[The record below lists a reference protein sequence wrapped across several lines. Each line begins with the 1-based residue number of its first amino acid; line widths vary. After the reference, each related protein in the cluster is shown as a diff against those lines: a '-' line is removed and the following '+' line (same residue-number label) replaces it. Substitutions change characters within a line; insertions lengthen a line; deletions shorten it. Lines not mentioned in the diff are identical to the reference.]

1 MLNFRFFNMENENL
15 GFLARRQNV
24 AQSTVLREY
33 LLKMPKLFQIGPI
46 VIKNGPSKVGRKSK
60 NHQKSMKFCQEML
73 QNQPKCVQNV
83 LKKCAQSFK

>member
-33 LLKMPKLFQIGPI
+33 LFKIPKLFQIGPI
-46 VIKNGPSKVGRKSK
+46 VIKNEPSKVGRKSK
-60 NHQKSMKFCQEML
+60 NHHILRLIKTDFYTKSDIIL
-73 QNQPKCVQNV
+73 GV
-83 LKKCAQSFK
+83 